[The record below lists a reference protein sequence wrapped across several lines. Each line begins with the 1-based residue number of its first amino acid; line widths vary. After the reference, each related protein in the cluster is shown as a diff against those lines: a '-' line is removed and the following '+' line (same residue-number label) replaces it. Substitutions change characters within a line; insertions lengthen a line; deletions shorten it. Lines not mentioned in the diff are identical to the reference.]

1 MDSRTRSL
9 HRSHEIRILPASLM
23 VSLSQV
29 KESKG
34 RFVPLWVLVRR
45 PNHTEEGHRAGPQR
59 PRRPSS
65 RALPAVAAV
74 AGKAPAG
81 LQLDGSARKPDL
93 QRGQAWPGAG
103 WEPPEHPGRLLA
115 PALRGLPG
123 TPSCNNTGRGVLVA
137 GTEPDTQR
145 RGELSSEREGERFST
160 VHWTSSRGFI
170 CGGECGGRRM
180 DQPVETE
187 LSDQAPYGPRQVA
200 GSELESP
207 AGSPGRFGTSS
218 VLPPRPGAVFYKWP
232 TFVLS

>member
-1 MDSRTRSL
+1 M
-9 HRSHEIRILPASLM
+9 HRSHEVRILPASLM

-34 RFVPLWVLVRR
+34 RFVPLRVLARR
-45 PNHTEEGHRAGPQR
+45 PDHTEEGHCAGPPR

-65 RALPAVAAV
+65 RALPAVVTV
-74 AGKAPAG
+74 AGKVPIG
-81 LQLDGSARKPDL
+81 LQLDSSARKPDL
-93 QRGQAWPGAG
+93 QRGQAWLGAG
-103 WEPPEHPGRLLA
+103 WEPPEHPGRPLA
-115 PALRGLPG
+115 PALCSLPG

-145 RGELSSEREGERFST
+145 WGELSSEREGERFLT
-160 VHWTSSRGFI
+160 VHWASSLGFI
-170 CGGECGGRRM
+170 CGGECRGRRM

-207 AGSPGRFGTSS
+207 AGWSPGRFGTSS